1 MFIYEGGV
9 FMNKIKVFSLG
20 GLNEN
25 GKNLYVVEIN
35 GRILLFDAGLKYAN
49 EKCQEQ
55 IMLYLT
61 LVI

>member
-35 GRILLFDAGLKYAN
+35 GRILLLMQDLN
-49 EKCQEQ
+49 
-55 IMLYLT
+55 MLMKNVRSRLCYT
-61 LVI
+61 